1 MRRARADIALGL
13 AALIL
18 LAGCTGSEP
27 AAAPAGP
34 SVRQQQLT
42 VDGLPRTYRL
52 FAPAT
57 LDRRAPVPLV
67 LVLAGVGNTGEQMV
81 GVTQF
86 DRLAEKENIV
96 VAYPEGVDRTW
107 NGGYCCPNGAT
118 SQPDDVAFIDAV
130 LDDVE
135 AVEQIDPT
143 RVFAVGFSGG
153 AIMAHRLGCDLAAR
167 IAGVAAVSGSMVLD
181 DCRPSEP
188 VSVIAINGTVD
199 ELVPYEG
206 GPTAGGATQPSP
218 PAPEVVRRWAELNGC
233 PPESTTVP
241 EGVVVTMTWT
251 GCSQDTA
258 VRLITIEG
266 GGHTWFAPGFGPV
279 NGAVDATQAV
289 WDFLSAGGPH
299 RS

>member
-1 MRRARADIALGL
+1 MRPPRAVAGPVL
-13 AALIL
+13 AALVL
-18 LAGCTGSEP
+18 LAGCAGPEP
-27 AAAPAGP
+27 VAAPAAP
-34 SVRQQQLT
+34 SVRQQQLS

-52 FAPAT
+52 FTPAT
-57 LDRRAPVPLV
+57 LDRREPVPLV

-86 DRLAEKENIV
+86 DRLAEKENFAV
-96 VAYPEGVDRTW
+96 VYPEGVDRTW

-118 SQPDDVAFIDAV
+118 SRPDDVAFIRAV

-135 AVEQIDPT
+135 ALEQVDPV

-153 AIMAHRLGCDLAAR
+153 AIMAHRLGCDLADR

-188 VSVIAINGTVD
+188 VSVIAIHGTVD

-206 GPTAGGATQPSP
+206 GPTAGGATEPSP
-218 PAPEVVRRWAELNGC
+218 PAPEVVRRWAELDGC
-233 PPESTTVP
+233 PQEPTTVAQ
-241 EGVVVTMTWT
+241 GVVTTMSWT
-251 GCSQDTA
+251 GCAQDTA
-258 VRLITIEG
+258 VTLVTIEG

-289 WDFLSAGGPH
+289 WDFLSAG
-299 RS
+299 R